1 MPETRRNFVAATA
14 AMAAAALAA
23 DGGPP
28 AVTMPAATHNALT
41 RWPRYGADEKK
52 ALIELI
58 DSNRFYQEIALLE
71 QETRAHTGAAF
82 AKAHCNGTSAL
93 MSAFFAMDLPP
104 GSEVLTPSYTA
115 SASIVPMR
123 FFGLVPVFVDID
135 PRTACFDLNHAARVI
150 TSATKAVVPM
160 HAWGLPCDLD
170 EITAFAGKHGLIVL
184 EDAAQAE
191 GASLHGRPVGTW
203 GEMGV
208 FSYQM
213 SKVLPA
219 VEGGMGLYKSREHY
233 ERATAFGNYDLP
245 AGFPADSAYR
255 KYHDTGFGPKFR
267 IHPMAAA
274 LARRQLTGLN
284 ERNALV
290 AKQVRALNDRIT
302 QLPGLSDQRRRTGM
316 QRVHWASNILFF
328 DEAKAGFSK
337 AALLAALQA
346 EGVRASAAPYPE
358 QHQFAIYREA
368 KWWHHAPRVP
378 DVLPGCAQVNKSAI
392 RVPLFTEEAS
402 ELIEQYARAFEKVW
416 AHGGKLAK
424 TGV

>member
-41 RWPRYGADEKK
+41 RWPRYGTDEKK
-52 ALIELI
+52 ALIDLI

-104 GSEVLTPSYTA
+104 GSEVLAPSYTA

-150 TSATKAVVPM
+150 TPATKAVVPM
-160 HAWGLPCDLD
+160 HAWGLPCDID

-191 GASLHGRPVGTW
+191 GASLNGRPVGTW

-290 AKQVRALNDRIT
+290 VKQVRALNDRIT

-416 AHGGKLAK
+416 ARGGKLAK
-424 TGV
+424 TGA